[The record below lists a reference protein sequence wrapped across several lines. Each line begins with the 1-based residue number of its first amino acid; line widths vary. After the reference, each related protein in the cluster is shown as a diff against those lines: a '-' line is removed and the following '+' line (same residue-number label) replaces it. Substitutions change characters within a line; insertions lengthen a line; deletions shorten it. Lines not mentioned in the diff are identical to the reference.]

1 MPEWGTGFANRYRIA
16 PMSRRIDIELTSAS
30 DDSWTWRAIGAREPK
45 GLIAANLLPKGVKIG
60 DEFRVEADFFVD
72 GIEIT
77 LVLPVKG
84 ARKEPDF
91 LEVLGSG
98 RDQGGVTTSLAP
110 KGSGGRGGRD
120 GERCGGRGRGG
131 RDNAGGGRG
140 GRRDNRS
147 EGAGGAR
154 TDRKGPRGEGRSQ
167 RPERPEVPAKPKPKR
182 LRARRVHRDAALA
195 ALPPEQQPIAE
206 QVLRGGLPG
215 VRKAVEEQST
225 KNKAEGRPEIDP
237 NPLLG
242 LAETLLP
249 ALKDAEWHD
258 RADAAL
264 AGMADLDLRDLR
276 SVVVAAE
283 SAARTDETRALAQQV
298 QEAVAA
304 RVDQDQAEWLNEII
318 EALGDD
324 RTVRALRMSSRP
336 PKAGA
341 PLPPE
346 VSSRLTEAAN
356 AALSGDTGPQRWG
369 TVLDAVAYA
378 PIRLS
383 VTPAGIPSR
392 PNDELLETVKR
403 LSTRVPQIAA
413 LFGIEPQ
420 EPPLKRRRS
429 RGSGRGGSTK
439 PDTKAPPTKKAQGPP
454 AKNAQGAPKPAS
466 TSPDGAPSTV
476 EADPVDTAAASPAQ
490 QSETTAPVESPAPTE
505 TDAVAETEPA
515 AATAAP
521 GEATE
526 TEAVVPA
533 DAEAATPVEADPPAA
548 ADEAGEP
555 AAEPTVDETNGD

>member
-1 MPEWGTGFANRYRIA
+1 
-16 PMSRRIDIELTSAS
+16 MSRRIDIELTSAS

-45 GLIAANLLPKGVKIG
+45 GLIAANLLPKGVKVG

-110 KGSGGRGGRD
+110 KGSGGRGGRGGRD
-120 GERCGGRGRGG
+120 GERGGGRGG
-131 RDNAGGGRG
+131 RDNAGGDRDNRG

-147 EGAGGAR
+147 ERSGGAG

-167 RPERPEVPAKPKPKR
+167 RPERPAVPAKPKPKR
-182 LRARRVHRDAALA
+182 LRARRIHRDAALA
-195 ALPPEQQPIAE
+195 ALPPEQRPIAE

-215 VRKAVEEQST
+215 VRKAVEEQNT
-225 KNKAEGRPEIDP
+225 RNKTEGRSEINPD
-237 NPLLG
+237 PLLG
-242 LAETLLP
+242 LAETQLP
-249 ALKDAEWHD
+249 GLKDAEWHD

-304 RVDQDQAEWLNEII
+304 RVDQDQAEWLNEIT
-318 EALGDD
+318 ESLGDD

-356 AALSGDTGPQRWG
+356 AALAGDTGPQRWG

-383 VTPAGIPSR
+383 VIPAGIPSR
-392 PNDELLETVKR
+392 PTDELLETVKR

-420 EPPLKRRRS
+420 EPPRKRRRS
-429 RGSGRGGSTK
+429 RGSGRGGSAK
-439 PDTKAPPTKKAQGPP
+439 PDTKAPSAKKA
-454 AKNAQGAPKPAS
+454 KDAPQSVDAASGGVAS
-466 TSPDGAPSTV
+466 TAK
-476 EADPVDTAAASPAQ
+476 ADPVDTTMAPPAQ
-490 QSETTAPVESPAPTE
+490 QPDTAAPAESPAPADTEALPEAVVETE
-505 TDAVAETEPA
+505 TVAP
-515 AATAAP
+515 TAAP
-521 GEATE
+521 DYSTE
-526 TEAVVPA
+526 TEAAVQAP
-533 DAEAATPVEADPPAA
+533 AEAEALAAVEAPA
-548 ADEAGEP
+548 EAEAE
-555 AAEPTVDETNGD
+555 AAEPTADETNGD